1 MYVKIS
7 KIKTNQ
13 ILKKRKSKGVKMQ
26 SYNSFKVAQQQM
38 LEAAKLLNLDK
49 ATIELLSVPQRE
61 YAFTLHVQMDNGK
74 KKIFQAYRIQYNFAR
89 GPAKGGIRFHPEET
103 VDTIR
108 ALACW
113 MTWKTAVVDLP
124 LGGGKGGVCCDPKS
138 MSERELENLS
148 REYIRAVA
156 PLIGVDRDIP
166 APDVYTNPQTMSWM
180 MDEYE
185 TIINSHQPG
194 AFTDKP
200 QQVGGTEG
208 RRDATARG
216 GVISVREACRVL
228 GFDPTKSYAI
238 QGFGNA
244 GQRAA
249 LLHQEM
255 LGGGKLVAVSDSRGA
270 IYNSKGFDP
279 KDLVTFKLKNG
290 SIADYPGGK
299 KIPHSALLELDVEVL
314 YPAALEN
321 AITARNARSIKAKI
335 VCELANGP
343 TTPEADIILHKNK
356 VHVIPDILASA
367 GGVTVSYFEMVQ
379 DSYSY
384 FWEESQI
391 HKRLDK
397 VLTKAYHTVQEAIK
411 EKKVHPRLAAMVV
424 GVARVAQACKLRGW
438 V

>member
-1 MYVKIS
+1 MK
-7 KIKTNQ
+7 KG
-13 ILKKRKSKGVKMQ
+13 KRKKETEME
-26 SYNSFKVAQQQM
+26 SYNSFNVARQQI
-38 LEAAKLLNLDK
+38 LEAARILNLDE
-49 ATIELLSVPQRE
+49 ATTQLLVEPQRE
-61 YAFTLHVQMDNGK
+61 YNFSMHVKMDNGK
-74 KKIFQAYRIQYNFAR
+74 TKIFKGYRIQYNYAR
-89 GPAKGGIRFHPEET
+89 GPAKGGIRFHPDET

-113 MTWKTAVVDLP
+113 MTWKTAVVDIP

-138 MSERELENLS
+138 MSLRELENLS

-156 PLIGVDRDIP
+156 PLIGVDKDIP
-166 APDVYTNPQTMSWM
+166 APDVYTNPQTMAWM

-185 TIINSHQPG
+185 TIVNSHQPG
-194 AFTDKP
+194 VMTDKP
-200 QQVGGTEG
+200 TQVGGTEG

-216 GVISVREACRVL
+216 GVITVREACRLL
-228 GFDPTKSYAI
+228 GVNPKGKFAI

-249 LLHQEM
+249 LLHHEL
-255 LGGGKLVAVSDSRGA
+255 LGGGKLIAVSDSRGA
-270 IYNSKGFDP
+270 IFKPDGFDS
-279 KDLVTFKLKNG
+279 KELVMHKLKTG
-290 SIADYPGGK
+290 SVMGFTGAKEIKHDE
-299 KIPHSALLELDVEVL
+299 LLELDVDVL

-321 AITARNARSIKAKI
+321 AISKSNAGNIKARI

-343 TTPEADIILHKNK
+343 TTPEADLILSANG

-379 DSYSY
+379 DKYSF
-384 FWEESQI
+384 FWDEKTVHE
-391 HKRLDK
+391 RLDSK
-397 VLTKAYHTVQEAIK
+397 LTNAYHRVHETVK

-424 GVARVAQACKLRGW
+424 GVARVAEACKLRGW